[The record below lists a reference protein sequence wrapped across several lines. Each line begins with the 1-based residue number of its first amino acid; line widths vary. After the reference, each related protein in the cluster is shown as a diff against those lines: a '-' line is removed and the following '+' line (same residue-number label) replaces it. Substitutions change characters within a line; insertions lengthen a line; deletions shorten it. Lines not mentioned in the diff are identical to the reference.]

1 MVPTLKRKLNRV
13 WPVCMLRRS
22 LDVTRLS
29 FISCNTTPTKT
40 RSLFEVKHRCSWPR
54 ATIKSRSFKHCFAT
68 APRSIR
74 KPRKRRRVYIWLHVW
89 EMSKSFS
96 NCWKPVL
103 MSIARPRMAT
113 RVYTSQLKKV
123 TKKLPVCSSITERI
137 WICSP
142 RYRWSLPCSTEFLT
156 ASRVSFQ
163 RNFSALH
170 ICSKY
175 GNIKVANLLLQKGA
189 SQDIQGKVSSRLC
202 SDPFGAMSLK
212 NDLTPLHCAVHYNHG
227 NIALLLL
234 QHAASPHVTARN
246 GYSPLHI
253 AAKKNTLDIAETLL
267 EYNAN
272 TNGQSSGG
280 FTPLHLSC
288 QDGHSD
294 MTYLLLA
301 NQADPN
307 LASKCQLTALHLCA
321 QEDRVKCAEALVNK
335 NANIEAQTSVRVG
348 ISLENRSSMDRW

>member
-1 MVPTLKRKLNRV
+1 MP
-13 WPVCMLRRS
+13 
-22 LDVTRLS
+22 
-29 FISCNTTPTKT
+29 
-40 RSLFEVKHRCSWPR
+40 
-54 ATIKSRSFKHCFAT
+54 
-68 APRSIR
+68 
-74 KPRKRRRVYIWLHVW
+74 
-89 EMSKSFS
+89 
-96 NCWKPVL
+96 
-103 MSIARPRMAT
+103 MSIARPRT
-113 RVYTSQLKKV
+113 DIRVYTSQRKKV
-123 TKKLPVCSSITERI
+123 KKKSPVYSSITARI
-137 WICSP
+137 WIFSP
-142 RYRWSLPCSTEFLT
+142 RYGWSLSRATVFVCSLH
-156 ASRVSFQ
+156 VFQ

-189 SQDIQGKVSSRLC
+189 TQDIQGKVRAFLW
-202 SDPFGAMSLK
+202 SDPFRSTSLFVSSSQ
-212 NDLTPLHCAVHYNHG
+212 NDLTPLHCAVHYKHA

-253 AAKKNTLDIAETLL
+253 AAKKDTLDIAETLL

-321 QEDRVKCAEALVNK
+321 QEDQVKCAEALVNK
-335 NANIEAQTSVRVG
+335 NANIEAQTSVRAVRG
-348 ISLENRSSMDRW
+348 TDERSVDLSCPTTWTVASLNVIVPISFRSLDAELTLNALTDDW